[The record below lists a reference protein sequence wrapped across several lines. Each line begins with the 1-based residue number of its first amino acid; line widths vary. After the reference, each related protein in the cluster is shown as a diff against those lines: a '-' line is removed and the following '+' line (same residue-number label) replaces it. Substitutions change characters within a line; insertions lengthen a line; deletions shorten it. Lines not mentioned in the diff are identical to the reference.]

1 MTMNDNCV
9 QWGLTSWTSLFVGI
23 GWVQGVVQSVKL
35 QTLHRYIS
43 RVILTVC
50 NNTDSFDLALVEL
63 GFHER

>member
-1 MTMNDNCV
+1 MYDNRV
-9 QWGLTSWTSLFVGI
+9 QWRLASWASLLMYI
-23 GWVQGVVQSVKL
+23 GGVQGVVQSVKL

-50 NNTDSFDLALVEL
+50 NYTDSFDLALVEP